1 MQIQIEAWQQIPL
14 ICVSQDFLWRNLQSG
29 RAGKHQIQ
37 PTFQQIANVF
47 MGLQRVY
54 ILKRPGLRYISE
66 SSTEWVNRDICAI
79 WLILENKQTPAD

>member
-29 RAGKHQIQ
+29 RAGKHQSQ

-54 ILKRPGLRYISE
+54 ILKKPGLRYIS
-66 SSTEWVNRDICAI
+66 
-79 WLILENKQTPAD
+79 